1 MAAFNRASWHRH
13 PTHVHQKNGIPL
25 RRGGP
30 ERPSPPPGSF
40 GRLSTRIRTR
50 AAAFSR
56 SYSPFIVRV
65 NDREPAECRGY
76 FNRLAALI
84 TIIRHAVAEAPAW
97 VTVCGL
103 KRDTPHLGHADTTC
117 CALTSMYFKSR
128 ANTTGRNDDSTGD
141 DDRSMDWTN
150 ANFPRIQ
157 GRWYCLSDASLL
169 LSDLNQKISNDR
181 STSQM
186 TERQRQE
193 TVQLFFETLANKGT
207 YPTFFSF

>member
-1 MAAFNRASWHRH
+1 M
-13 PTHVHQKNGIPL
+13 K
-25 RRGGP
+25 RRP
-30 ERPSPPPGSF
+30 RDQSTSGSF
-40 GRLSTRIRTR
+40 GRLSTRIHAR

-128 ANTTGRNDDSTGD
+128 ANTTGRNDGSTGG
-141 DDRSMDWTN
+141 DDRSMG
-150 ANFPRIQ
+150 
-157 GRWYCLSDASLL
+157 GRTWIFFGFKTHSRSLILSLGDGRNASLL
-169 LSDLNQKISNDR
+169 LSGGFEQEKFQSSSIILRIRND
-181 STSQM
+181 TGKKQ
-186 TERQRQE
+186 
-193 TVQLFFETLANKGT
+193 
-207 YPTFFSF
+207 FSYCKVNYFSSLTK